1 MNPWKDELPPERAWK
16 RRPGTSPSR
25 EQDRA
30 AGGRSRRFVGLG
42 DGRSARASITLRV
55 YPNTRRIR
63 AVLRW
68 SQDGK
73 SPERYLGE
81 VDDDTRAA
89 NLAEAWKRARAA
101 GLLVDETLPP
111 ESWAS
116 SAQVRVTMRGNHSKN
131 TTPEMKLR
139 SMLHRRGLRYRVDV
153 PPTPGTRRRA
163 DVVLPRERVAVF
175 VDGCFWHGCP
185 EHYRPSTKNIA
196 FWEEKLATNRSRDV
210 QTNEALA
217 ASGWTV
223 IRVWEH
229 EDVSGAADRIE
240 AAVRSV

>member
-1 MNPWKDELPPERAWK
+1 M
-16 RRPGTSPSR
+16 
-25 EQDRA
+25 
-30 AGGRSRRFVGLG
+30 
-42 DGRSARASITLRV
+42 
-55 YPNTRRIR
+55 
-63 AVLRW
+63 LRW

-81 VDDDTRAA
+81 VDHDTRAA

-116 SAQVRVTMRGNHSKN
+116 SAQVRVTMRGNRSKN

-139 SMLHRRGLRYRVDV
+139 SMLHRRGLRYRVDA

-163 DVVLPRERVAVF
+163 DVVFPRERVAVF

-185 EHYRPSTKNIA
+185 EHYRPSTRNIA
-196 FWEEKLATNRSRDV
+196 FWEEKLATNRSRDA
-210 QTNEALA
+210 QTNEALVA
-217 ASGWTV
+217 AGWTV

-229 EDVSGAADRIE
+229 EDMSEAADRIE
-240 AAVRSV
+240 AAVRSI